1 MNYYNEIDDKAAA
14 WLRELVSQKLIPA
27 GDVDTRSIT
36 EIKAYELT
44 RYTQCHF
51 FAGVGG
57 WSRALQLA
65 EYMLWRGEIVAA
77 MMACLTP
84 GEIEQCAV
92 HGASKSEK
100 GTGGPSMNLIPQ
112 GQRIA
117 ATKES

>member
-1 MNYYNEIDDKAAA
+1 M
-14 WLRELVSQKLIPA
+14 S
-27 GDVDTRSIT
+27 
-36 EIKAYELT
+36 EIKDLHFKHTLSSGKILRLSVLRKADTKPRLT
-44 RYTQCHF
+44 ADSV
-51 FAGVGG
+51 AGLNK
-57 WSRALQLA
+57 SDLA